1 MSHYQKQAKAKC
13 SFSSTRPLGTSTRG
27 GALRIVH
34 ELESDTTRDARHS
47 PPTHR
52 SFANHDRHGEDLGL
66 AKDLTV

>member
-47 PPTHR
+47 PPTQAGDRILHR
-52 SFANHDRHGEDLGL
+52 GHIPKVDET
-66 AKDLTV
+66 K